1 MLSEFTLR
9 RSPVS
14 CLLFALVLVGFAATQ
29 ASADSV
35 AYNVS
40 GNFGS
45 GSSAQYFGGQ
55 ITWDTSSNRV
65 TGYTLGLG
73 NTSLS
78 CSGSCTAVLKTF
90 SGSGY
95 SGLLAGFFNPNG
107 SPFTL
112 TLWNSSGLQLMTTD
126 MSWSAVSV
134 PEASAIAQLLCVLV
148 VLAFMIPRSPI
159 LKRAN

>member
-1 MLSEFTLR
+1 MFSEFSLR

-14 CLLFALVLVGFAATQ
+14 WFLFALVLVGISTTQ
-29 ASADSV
+29 ASATPI

-45 GSSAQYFGGQ
+45 GSSAPYFGGQ
-55 ITWDTSSNRV
+55 ITWDNSSNKV
-65 TGYTLGLG
+65 TGYTLSLG
-73 NTSLS
+73 STLLS

-90 SGSGY
+90 SGSGG
-95 SGLLAGFFNPNG
+95 SGVLAGFFNPHG

-112 TLWNSSGLQLMTTD
+112 SLWNSSGFYLMATN
-126 MSWSAVSV
+126 MSWSVSV